1 MQSFTYQNGQ
11 LFAEDVAVRDLAGE
25 HGTPLYIYSRSHMR
39 DQYRALATAM
49 AEVDPLICFS
59 VKANSNIA
67 VIKTFLALGSGLD
80 IVSGGELFRALR
92 AGADPRKIVFAGVGK
107 TCDEIEYALRED
119 ILFFTVESE
128 AEARRISTCAVA
140 TGTTGRIAF
149 RVNPDVDPKTHK
161 YISTGKKEN
170 KFGLDLSR
178 AAEAYADASRL
189 PNVELSGMHMHIG
202 SQLLSVDPFGEA
214 LDRVSPLCAEL
225 KAQHASFEYL
235 DIGGGIGIQYEPGQ
249 MPPTPDDYAA
259 VVVPRLKA
267 LGLSVAL
274 EPGRRMVGN
283 AGILVSEVQFVKDNP
298 FKKFIVIDA
307 AMNDLIRP
315 ALYQAHHEI
324 LAVEETGETVFG
336 DLVGP
341 ICESGDFLAA
351 DRELP
356 DVKQGDLVA
365 ALSAGA
371 YACSMASNYNSRPRP
386 AEVMVDGDQATV
398 VARRETLEDLVRN
411 EVMPGEDV

>member
-1 MQSFTYQNGQ
+1 MQSFTHRNGQ
-11 LFAEDVAVRDLAGE
+11 LFVEDVPVRDLARE
-25 HGTPLYIYSRSHMR
+25 FGTPLYIYSRSHMR
-39 DQYRALATAM
+39 EQYRALAAAM
-49 AEVDPLICFS
+49 AEVEPLICFS
-59 VKANSNIA
+59 VKANSNIG
-67 VIKTFLALGSGLD
+67 VIRTFLALGSGLD

-107 TCDEIEYALRED
+107 TCDEIEYALREN

-128 AEARRISTCAVA
+128 AEARRISECAVA

-170 KFGLDLSR
+170 KFGLDLAR
-178 AAEAYADASRL
+178 ASEAYATAARL
-189 PNVELSGMHMHIG
+189 PNVALSGMHMHIG
-202 SQLLSVDPFGEA
+202 SQLLGVEPFGEA
-214 LDRVSPLCAEL
+214 LDRVHELCLDL
-225 KAQHASFEYL
+225 KTRHPEFKYL

-249 MPPTPDDYAA
+249 TPPTPADYAA

-324 LAVEETGETVFG
+324 VAVEETTGTVFG

-351 DRELP
+351 NRELP
-356 DVKQGDLVA
+356 DVGQGDLVA

-386 AEVMVDGDQATV
+386 AEVMVEGDRV
-398 VARRETLEDLVRN
+398 IPVARRETWDDLVRN
-411 EVMPGEDV
+411 EIDPGEGC